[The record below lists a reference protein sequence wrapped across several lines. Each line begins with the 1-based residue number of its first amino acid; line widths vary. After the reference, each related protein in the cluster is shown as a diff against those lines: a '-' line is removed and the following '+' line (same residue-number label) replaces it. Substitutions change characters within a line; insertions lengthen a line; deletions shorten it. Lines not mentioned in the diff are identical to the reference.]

1 LTTTSIGSKGSAAS
15 RGEAPAEP
23 GYSGAAVGT
32 TLVQTDLAGGRLRSH
47 MALSIQIVYDC
58 VDPQRLS
65 EFYAAA
71 LHYKLQDPPEGF
83 PTWEAFLA
91 SIGVPKEEWNDGSAV
106 VDPEG
111 KGPRIY
117 FQKMNTRKPKKNRLH
132 LDLDASG
139 GRKTPEK
146 ERRRRIDA
154 DVERILALGMGAKK
168 FSVSDDPNWYFV
180 TMLDPEGNEFD
191 VH

>member
-1 LTTTSIGSKGSAAS
+1 MSLG
-15 RGEAPAEP
+15 
-23 GYSGAAVGT
+23 
-32 TLVQTDLAGGRLRSH
+32 
-47 MALSIQIVYDC
+47 IQIVYDC
-58 VDPQRLS
+58 NDPRRLS

-71 LHYKLQDPPEGF
+71 LGYKLQDPPESF
-83 PTWEAFLA
+83 ATWEAFLT
-91 SIGVPKEEWNDGSAV
+91 SNGVPQEEWNDGSSV

-117 FQKMNTRKPKKNRLH
+117 FQRMDTPKPEKNRLH
-132 LDLDASG
+132 LDLNASG
-139 GRKTPEK
+139 GRKVLEA

-154 DVERILALGMGAKK
+154 EVGRILALGRGAKK
-168 FSVSDDPNWYFV
+168 VSESDDANFYFV

>member
-1 LTTTSIGSKGSAAS
+1 
-15 RGEAPAEP
+15 
-23 GYSGAAVGT
+23 
-32 TLVQTDLAGGRLRSH
+32 
-47 MALSIQIVYDC
+47 MALGIQIVYDC
-58 VDPQRLS
+58 ADPQRLS

-71 LHYKLQDPPEGF
+71 LGYKLQDPPEGF
-83 PTWEAFLA
+83 ATWEAFLG
-91 SIGVPKEEWNDGSAV
+91 SIGVPKEEWNDGSAA

-117 FQKMNTRKPKKNRLH
+117 FQRMDTKKPAKNRLH
-132 LDLDASG
+132 LDVNASG
-139 GRKTPEK
+139 GRKTPEE

-154 DVERILALGMGAKK
+154 EVARILALGLGAEKQ
-168 FSVSDDPNWYFV
+168 SVSDDENWYFV

>member
-1 LTTTSIGSKGSAAS
+1 
-15 RGEAPAEP
+15 
-23 GYSGAAVGT
+23 
-32 TLVQTDLAGGRLRSH
+32 

-58 VDPQRLS
+58 VDPWRLS

-71 LHYKLQDPPEGF
+71 LHYKLQDPPEGS

-91 SIGVPKEEWNDGSAV
+91 SMGVPEEEWNDGSAV

-111 KGPRIY
+111 RGPRIY
-117 FQKMNTRKPKKNRLH
+117 FQRMNTRKPKKNRLH
-132 LDLDASG
+132 LDLNASG
-139 GRKTPEK
+139 GRKTPEE

-154 DVERILALGMGAKK
+154 EVERILSLGLGAKK
-168 FSVSDDPNWYFV
+168 VGVSDDPKWYFV
-180 TMLDPEGNEFD
+180 TMLDPEENEFD